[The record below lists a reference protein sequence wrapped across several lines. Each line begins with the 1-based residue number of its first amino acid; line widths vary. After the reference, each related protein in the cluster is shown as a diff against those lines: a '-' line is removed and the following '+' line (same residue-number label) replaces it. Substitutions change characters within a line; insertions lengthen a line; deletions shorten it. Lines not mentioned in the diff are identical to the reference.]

1 VAVVR
6 SQGTHDTQGINGRA
20 IGLQRV
26 LAAVDLRLCSD
37 DPCPY
42 DVHRATDWRLRAGGP
57 VVCGVC
63 HPPAAGLDVE
73 LVAA

>member
-1 VAVVR
+1 MR
-6 SQGTHDTQGINGRA
+6 SQGTKDTQGINGDA
-20 IGLQRV
+20 IALQRL
-26 LAAVDLRLCSD
+26 LAAVPLLAGDGAA
-37 DPCPY
+37 CPY
-42 DVHRATDWRLRAGGP
+42 QDHRRTDWRLCAGGP